1 MNVLETTV
9 LLAVIAYAI
18 AATAYYLAVARHS
31 LSKESLRVAN
41 LALIPGLLLHLVSIV
56 VGSVETHTCPVASVQ
71 FAVSLTGIVT
81 VGMFL
86 LLAARFRIEPIGAM
100 VAPLGLVA
108 LVSAQFL
115 HSGSVTSQSPK
126 IWLAIHITS
135 NIVGV
140 GLFTLSAGVAAAYI
154 VQSSR
159 LKAKRAEAGDRHM
172 PGLLQL
178 ERLMR
183 RLLVIGFVPLSLG
196 VTTGAMFAHRLR
208 FGGLDA
214 MRIGLSYGVWLI
226 AGIMIIGGPLA
237 GWRGRKIAWGNI
249 AGALVSLFV
258 VVLYM
263 FTPSITGGR

>member
-1 MNVLETTV
+1 MSVLDTTV

-31 LSKESLRVAN
+31 LTDDSLRMGK
-41 LALIPGLLLHLVSIV
+41 LALATGLGFHLVSIV
-56 VGSVETHTCPVASVQ
+56 IGSVKTHTCPVASVQ

-86 LLAARFRIEPIGAM
+86 SLATRFKIEPLGAL

-108 LVSAQFL
+108 LISAQFL
-115 HSGSVTSQSPK
+115 HRGRIESGSPR
-126 IWLAIHITS
+126 IWLAIHILS
-135 NIVGV
+135 NVVGV
-140 GLFTLSAGVAAAYI
+140 GLFVLSAGVATAYLL
-154 VQSSR
+154 QAWR
-159 LKAKRAEAGDRHM
+159 LKAKRAEAGDRHL

-214 MRIGLSYGVWLI
+214 MRIGLSYGVWLM
-226 AGIMIIGGPLA
+226 AGAMIIGGPLA
-237 GWRGRKIAWGNI
+237 GWRGRRIAWGNI
-249 AGALVSLFV
+249 AGALVSLLV
-258 VVLYM
+258 VVLYVV
-263 FTPSITGGR
+263 TPAFMGVR

>member
-1 MNVLETTV
+1 MSVLETTV

-18 AATAYYLAVARHS
+18 AATAYYLVVARHS
-31 LSKESLRVAN
+31 LSEDSFRVAR
-41 LALIPGLLLHLVSIV
+41 LALFAGLICHLVSIII
-56 VGSVETHTCPVASVQ
+56 GSVQTHTCPVASVQ

-86 LLAARFRIEPIGAM
+86 SLSTRFKIEPLGAL

-108 LVSAQFL
+108 LISAQFL
-115 HSGSVTSQSPK
+115 RGGKVATESPR
-126 IWLAIHITS
+126 IWLAIHILC
-135 NIVGV
+135 NIIGV
-140 GLFTLSAGVAAAYI
+140 GLFVLSAGVAAAYLI
-154 VQSSR
+154 QASR
-159 LKAKRAEAGDRHM
+159 LKTKRAETGDRHL

-183 RLLVIGFVPLSLG
+183 RLLVVGFVPLSLG

-208 FGGLDA
+208 FGGVDA

-226 AGIMIIGGPLA
+226 AGAMIVGGPLA

-249 AGALVSLFV
+249 AGAFVSLLV
-258 VVLYM
+258 VVLYV
-263 FTPSITGGR
+263 FTPSFIGVR